1 MHVLY
6 CETSEKTSC
15 ALYYKNEGVVR
26 VYIILHFLALKLT
39 CILLSLKL
47 CIACIYTCSFL
58 YHICLSLVM
67 INTPSIIDK
76 RYIVF
81 AVMQSQMYALA
92 VCDGRYRLRI
102 RRYRLYP
109 VSTKDITVFNFIR
122 MDHQ

>member
-47 CIACIYTCSFL
+47 CIPCIYTCSFL

-92 VCDGRYRLRI
+92 VCDVCISGLRWE
-102 RRYRLYP
+102 
-109 VSTKDITVFNFIR
+109 VSPKDKTLSTLSGI
-122 MDHQ
+122 D